1 MAVGM
6 AMDLGLGFEATVQ
19 LAATE
24 SEREKV
30 RLTWWSTLLI
40 DRINSWGT
48 GRPIAI
54 ADDQA
59 SATHHVLQHLADVSH
74 SLILRSLL
82 SHKRARTPPSPR
94 RRALSLVTCAVWYSS
109 VASWATF

>member
-24 SEREKV
+24 CEREKV

-54 ADDQA
+54 ADDQV
-59 SATHHVLQHLADVSH
+59 SA
-74 SLILRSLL
+74 LI
-82 SHKRARTPPSPR
+82 
-94 RRALSLVTCAVWYSS
+94 
-109 VASWATF
+109 

>member
-6 AMDLGLGFEATVQ
+6 AMDLGLGFGATVQ
-19 LAATE
+19 VAATE

-30 RLTWWSTLLI
+30 RLTWGSTLLI

-54 ADDQA
+54 ADDQVRA
-59 SATHHVLQHLADVSH
+59 STLFL
-74 SLILRSLL
+74 
-82 SHKRARTPPSPR
+82 T
-94 RRALSLVTCAVWYSS
+94 AVH
-109 VASWATF
+109 